1 MNCVTLMVNSDEKSS
16 AVFCPETDDEGDN
29 DDDDETED
37 ETEDEKDKHVEG
49 KLYFT
54 F

>member
-1 MNCVTLMVNSDEKSS
+1 MVNSDEKSS
-16 AVFCPETDDEGDN
+16 AVFCPETDNEGDN
-29 DDDDETED
+29 DDDDDETED